1 MTLSPSKTRIESTSC
16 LDLDMNPDQCVNLQ
30 RCVTLFGV
38 RSVRT
43 SRTFENHITR
53 TQVPLSKSALPTTP
67 TNVRLTDFVIEFT
80 SGDGGNFTSGDGGK
94 FTVVEEEK
102 DHTVVD
108 HKKDRDFMIHCK
120 DAAVQIYDLDL
131 CFSELHMKSFDNVHH
146 VKVSNLEIRNIV
158 SVKSLE
164 ISADT
169 HESTRHITI
178 DTSDANLM
186 WLPNRFKDFAYVVFD
201 HLITL

>member
-1 MTLSPSKTRIESTSC
+1 M
-16 LDLDMNPDQCVNLQ
+16 
-30 RCVTLFGV
+30 
-38 RSVRT
+38 
-43 SRTFENHITR
+43 
-53 TQVPLSKSALPTTP
+53 
-67 TNVRLTDFVIEFT
+67 IEFI
-80 SGDGGNFTSGDGGK
+80 SGDGEHTG
-94 FTVVEEEK
+94 VEEK
-102 DHTVVD
+102 DHTGVEEKE

-120 DAAVQIYDLDL
+120 DTAVQIYDLDL

-178 DTSDANLM
+178 DMSDANLM

>member
-1 MTLSPSKTRIESTSC
+1 
-16 LDLDMNPDQCVNLQ
+16 
-30 RCVTLFGV
+30 
-38 RSVRT
+38 
-43 SRTFENHITR
+43 
-53 TQVPLSKSALPTTP
+53 
-67 TNVRLTDFVIEFT
+67 VIEFT
-80 SGDGGNFTSGDGGK
+80 SGNGGNFTSGDGGK
-94 FTVVEEEK
+94 FTGVEEEKDHTVVEEEKDHTVVEEEK

-108 HKKDRDFMIHCK
+108 HKKNRDFMIHCK

-178 DTSDANLM
+178 DMSDANLM